1 MVLAIALGIL
11 AGIAGFLP
19 LVFGLHRVK
28 HMTDS
33 GHLGHMGV
41 LMLCLLFSF
50 VLMFAFAILCINVNR
65 DAALPFVLSEA
76 GALSVTAIAF
86 GVTRLARKS

>member
-1 MVLAIALGIL
+1 MALAIVLGLL
-11 AGIAGFLP
+11 AGAVGFAP

-33 GHLGHMGV
+33 GNLGHMGV
-41 LMLCLLFSF
+41 LMLCLIASF
-50 VLMFAFAILCINVNR
+50 VLMFVFAVICITVNR

-76 GALSVTAIAF
+76 GALSLTAIGF
-86 GVTRLARKS
+86 GVSRLTR

>member
-33 GHLGHMGV
+33 GNLGHMGV
-41 LMLCLLFSF
+41 LMLCLLLSF

-76 GALSVTAIAF
+76 GALSVTAIVF

>member
-33 GHLGHMGV
+33 GNLGHMGV
-41 LMLCLLFSF
+41 LMLCLSC
-50 VLMFAFAILCINVNR
+50 V
-65 DAALPFVLSEA
+65 
-76 GALSVTAIAF
+76 
-86 GVTRLARKS
+86 

>member
-33 GHLGHMGV
+33 GNLGHMGV

-65 DAALPFVLSEA
+65 DAVLSEA

>member
-1 MVLAIALGIL
+1 MALAIALGVL
-11 AGIAGFLP
+11 AGIAGFAP

-33 GHLGHMGV
+33 GNLGHMGV
-41 LMLCLLFSF
+41 LMLCLIVSF
-50 VLMFAFAILCINVNR
+50 VLMFAFAIICINVNR

-76 GALSVTAIAF
+76 GALSVTAIIF
-86 GVTRLARKS
+86 GVSRLARKS

>member
-33 GHLGHMGV
+33 GNLEHMG
-41 LMLCLLFSF
+41 LLFSF

>member
-33 GHLGHMGV
+33 GNLGHMGV

-65 DAALPFVLSEA
+65 MLRCPLSCRKP
-76 GALSVTAIAF
+76 GLSPSPPSRSA
-86 GVTRLARKS
+86 

>member
-33 GHLGHMGV
+33 GNLGHMGV

-65 DAALPFVLSEA
+65 VLRCPLSCRKP
-76 GALSVTAIAF
+76 GLLSVTAIAF